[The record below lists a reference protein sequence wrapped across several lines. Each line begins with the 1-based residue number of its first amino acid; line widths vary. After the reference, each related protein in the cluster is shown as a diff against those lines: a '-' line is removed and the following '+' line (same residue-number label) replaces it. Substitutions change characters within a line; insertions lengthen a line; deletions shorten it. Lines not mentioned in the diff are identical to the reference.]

1 MWGTLVNALAV
12 IVGGSAGLLL
22 NKKMPQR
29 IQTIYF
35 QVIGLFTIGIGI
47 TMVVGMK
54 HILLIV
60 MSLVIGVLIGEWMH
74 LESRLEK
81 WSESLKKRFQI
92 GSEQFSE
99 GFVTAFLLFCIGSMT
114 ILGSIQE
121 GLTGSPDL
129 LFTKSLMDGFSA
141 IILASAFGVGVI
153 FSSIPLLIF
162 QGGLT
167 LLAMAA
173 SSFFTPDLIN
183 GISNIGGILLIGLGI
198 NILEIKK
205 LAIIN
210 MLPSL
215 VVVILL
221 IWGFA

>member
-12 IVGGSAGLLL
+12 IVGGIVGMLLK
-22 NKKMPQR
+22 KKMPQR
-29 IQTIYF
+29 IRIVYF

-47 TMVVGMK
+47 TMLVGMK

-60 MSLVIGVLIGEWMH
+60 MSLVIGVLIGEWLH
-74 LESRLEK
+74 LEQKLEK
-81 WSESLKKRFQI
+81 WSESMKNRFQI

-121 GLTGSPDL
+121 GLTGSADL

-173 SSFFTPDLIN
+173 SSFFTPDLIE

-205 LAIIN
+205 LAITN

-215 VVVILL
+215 VVVIILL
-221 IWGFA
+221 WAFA

>member
-173 SSFFTPDLIN
+173 SSFFTPDFF
-183 GISNIGGILLIGLGI
+183 LLPI
-198 NILEIKK
+198 
-205 LAIIN
+205 
-210 MLPSL
+210 
-215 VVVILL
+215 
-221 IWGFA
+221 

>member
-12 IVGGSAGLLL
+12 IVGGIVGMLL
-22 NKKMPQR
+22 KKRMPQR
-29 IQTIYF
+29 IQIVYF

-47 TMVVGMK
+47 TMLVSMK

-60 MSLVIGVLIGEWMH
+60 MSLVIGVMIGEWMH
-74 LESRLEK
+74 LEQKLEK
-81 WSESLKKRFQI
+81 WSESMKKRFQI

-205 LAIIN
+205 LAITN

>member
-12 IVGGSAGLLL
+12 IVGGIVGMLL
-22 NKKMPQR
+22 KKRMPQR
-29 IQTIYF
+29 IQIVYF

-47 TMVVGMK
+47 TMLVSMK

-74 LESRLEK
+74 LEQKLEK
-81 WSESLKKRFQI
+81 WSESMKKRFQI

-121 GLTGSPDL
+121 GLTGSADL

-141 IILASAFGVGVI
+141 IILASAFGVEY
-153 FSSIPLLIF
+153 FFFHSALIF

-167 LLAMAA
+167 VGYGCIF
-173 SSFFTPDLIN
+173 FFTPELIN
-183 GISNIGGILLIGLGI
+183 GIST
-198 NILEIKK
+198 
-205 LAIIN
+205 LAE
-210 MLPSL
+210 
-215 VVVILL
+215 
-221 IWGFA
+221 FY